1 LRSCRGKNLGHQ
13 FTYNTPHAT
22 QRHTP
27 TTPHNETT
35 AHKETQRKITTHS
48 YLEAVKNVGF
58 VVGVDDAQEDVHALF
73 KLAPAFA
80 QHTVQLAVHLS
91 AKRCNE
97 LKLLSC

>member
-1 LRSCRGKNLGHQ
+1 VLAQLPWEKPGSSVHIQ
-13 FTYNTPHAT
+13 HAT
-22 QRHTP
+22 RH

-48 YLEAVKNVGF
+48 YLKAVKNVGF